1 MQPRWKD
8 PMQTPEG
15 ELLTIVKQIEAS
27 LIAKAGMCKG
37 AMCKNMSCMDDPSC
51 GAKDMQKASM
61 DEKNAYCQKTFGR
74 NYSECTPEQKARC
87 DKHCG
92 KLQKGNYSDHNPE
105 AGDYKSDRG
114 QKKMPKLPKSKKQKH
129 NKPEGDKMYAMDKS
143 VADRNKDGKVEGW
156 EQAISDKIEESQGKK
171 DKGEGDKMY
180 ASDDKMGTCKTTE
193 FLREKGIM
201 VKWEQEPSVENSVPT
216 FLDHSGG
223 TPVEA
228 INYHTNQTYP
238 DYQDV
243 APKNTFISE
252 KAQIPSVAQT
262 GYDEKSSTLHMH
274 LNDKGVGSYNYRAP
288 IEESMMQLKKSG
300 GYGNP
305 GLVEEIAALVEQVMG
320 RL

>member
-8 PMQTPEG
+8 PMETPEG
-15 ELLTIVKQIEAS
+15 ELLAIVKE
-27 LIAKAGMCKG
+27 L
-37 AMCKNMSCMDDPSC
+37 
-51 GAKDMQKASM
+51 
-61 DEKNAYCQKTFGR
+61 EKNIGCADT
-74 NYSECTPEQKARC
+74 
-87 DKHCG
+87 
-92 KLQKGNYSDHNPE
+92 SDFKPNR
-105 AGDYKSDRG
+105 GDEEL
-114 QKKMPKLPKSKKQKH
+114 PKLPKSKKQKH
-129 NKPEGDKMYAMDKS
+129 NKPED
-143 VADRNKDGKVEGW
+143 
-156 EQAISDKIEESQGKK
+156 
-171 DKGEGDKMY
+171 DKMY

-238 DYQDV
+238 DYQEV
-243 APKNTFISE
+243 APKSTFITE
-252 KAQIPSVAQT
+252 KAKIPSVSQT
-262 GYDEKSSTLHMH
+262 GYDEKGSTLHMH

-288 IEESMMQLKKSG
+288 IEESMTQLKKAG

-305 GLVEEIAALVEQVMG
+305 GLVEEIAAQVEHLMG